1 MNKLL
6 NSLENPIRQ
15 SIILLVLNVVGQ
27 LVVLV
32 FSKQEEQ
39 VANFSP
45 WIITAS
51 FLLLYAFFTS
61 VYLLKADNV
70 SIYVRNS
77 LYGFLIL
84 LVVGFGLATAFSQLS
99 PDERRSVR
107 WILFMIIFS
116 YFVFLTIA
124 FFMRKIIEYAQS
136 QDTESKS

>member
-1 MNKLL
+1 MKTLID
-6 NSLENPIRQ
+6 SLENPIRQ
-15 SIILLVLNVVGQ
+15 SIILLTLNLVGQ
-27 LVVLV
+27 LLV
-32 FSKQEEQ
+32 FVFYKQEEQ
-39 VANFSP
+39 VANFSS
-45 WIITAS
+45 WIISAS

-61 VYLLKADNV
+61 VYLLKTDNV

-84 LVVGFGLATAFSQLS
+84 LVVGFGLATAFSQIS
-99 PDERRSVR
+99 PDEKRSVR
-107 WILFMIIFS
+107 WIMFMIIFS

>member
-1 MNKLL
+1 MNKLI

-15 SIILLVLNVVGQ
+15 SIILLMLNVVGQ
-27 LVVLV
+27 LLVLV
-32 FSKQEEQ
+32 FYKQDEQ
-39 VANFSP
+39 VANFSS

-61 VYLLKADNV
+61 VYLLKADNI

-84 LVVGFGLATAFSQLS
+84 LVAGFGLATAFSQLS
-99 PDERRSVR
+99 PDEKRSVR
-107 WILFMIIFS
+107 WIMFMIIFS

>member
-1 MNKLL
+1 MNKLI
-6 NSLENPIRQ
+6 NSLEDPIRQ
-15 SIILLVLNVVGQ
+15 SIILLMLNLIGQ
-27 LVVLV
+27 LLVLV
-32 FSKQEEQ
+32 FSQQEEQ
-39 VANFSP
+39 VANFSS

-61 VYLLKADNV
+61 VYLLKTDNV
-70 SIYVRNS
+70 SVYVRNS

-84 LVVGFGLATAFSQLS
+84 LVAGFGLATVFSQLS
-99 PDERRSVR
+99 PDEKRSIR

>member
-1 MNKLL
+1 MKTLID
-6 NSLENPIRQ
+6 SLENPIRQ
-15 SIILLVLNVVGQ
+15 SIILLTLNLVGQ
-27 LVVLV
+27 LLGFV
-32 FSKQEEQ
+32 FYKQEEQ
-39 VANFSP
+39 VANFSS
-45 WIITAS
+45 WIISAS

-61 VYLLKADNV
+61 VYLLKTDNV

-84 LVVGFGLATAFSQLS
+84 LVVGFGLATAFSQIS
-99 PDERRSVR
+99 PDEKRSVR
-107 WILFMIIFS
+107 WIMFMIIFS